1 MAEPAVPYAYN
12 FLTGAEARFLDAA
25 VERLIPADELGP
37 GAKEAGV
44 TYYIDQQ
51 LKGMWGTHGRQYR
64 SGPWFEG
71 TPQQGWQSRFTPQEL
86 YRVGIHEINEY
97 CVKTHGKIFEFLSAD
112 LRDQVLHALEEGGI
126 DLPSL
131 SSKLFFDTLWR
142 NTEEGFFADP
152 LYGGN
157 AGKVGWK
164 LLGFPGV
171 GGSDYN
177 DHLDKSEPY
186 RVKEPVSIVDIEQLR
201 AKLDPQGFPKHDK
214 LGK

>member
-25 VERLIPADELGP
+25 VERLIPTDELGP
-37 GAKEAGV
+37 GAKDAGV

-97 CVKTHGKIFEFLSAD
+97 CIKTHGKAFEFLSGD
-112 LRDQVLHALEEGGI
+112 LRDQVLHGLEEGGI
-126 DLPSL
+126 VLPSL

-157 AGKVGWK
+157 RDKAGWK

-171 GGSDYN
+171 GGSEYN
-177 DHLDKSEPY
+177 DHLDKATPY

-201 AKLDPQGFPKHDK
+201 AKLDPQGYPKHEK
-214 LGK
+214 LNK